1 MSMVYISRTK
11 KNGSWRSDVLIDI
24 NAKEMHKRR
33 KLEKLAMLI
42 YRLRSKQ

>member
-1 MSMVYISRTK
+1 MSMIHVSETK

-24 NAKEMHKRR
+24 NAKETHNRR

-42 YRLRSKQ
+42 YRLRSK